1 MWWDLLRTVLEV
13 VGAFLACGAMSVV
26 AYLAMCCI
34 CDDDGLREADT
45 EAEPNPIRDVHRGED
60 VHDDTPLNYLS
71 LDQLLTKA
79 ADARTQLARV
89 ERAVCVKMQATRESD
104 EMLCDEII
112 AAVHDGHGTQE
123 LLAKYNRRTFGT
135 RWYGGNY
142 MPYTV

>member
-1 MWWDLLRTVLEV
+1 MWWFFFRTFLEV
-13 VGAFLACGAMSVV
+13 VGACVACGAVSVI
-26 AYLAMCCI
+26 AYLVVCCLF
-34 CDDDGLREADT
+34 DDDSLRERDT
-45 EAEPNPIRDVHRGED
+45 EAEPNPIRDVHRGEE

-71 LDQLLTKA
+71 LDQLLAKA

-104 EMLCDEII
+104 EMLCDEIV

-135 RWYGGNY
+135 RWCGGNY
-142 MPYTV
+142 MPFTV